1 MIKAMMMMMMIK
13 KGDEFYRDTIEE
25 VAGKSKIG

>member
-1 MIKAMMMMMMIK
+1 MIKAMMMMMLIK
-13 KGDEFYRDTIEE
+13 KGHEFYRDTIEE

>member
-1 MIKAMMMMMMIK
+1 MMMMMMMIK
-13 KGDEFYRDTIEE
+13 KGHEFYRDTIEE